1 MNTHLVEKLKRAI
14 GGRIFA
20 TVYDGGRLQMVCL
33 GDQEEVRHRY
43 NQMACLIGGTAMQ
56 TLQACF
62 ASAGHTRSAPPGSW
76 FDHHNGNVPVGTPES
91 LFELASQG
99 PSECAENMGFL
110 VANKHWPQGMEE
122 NLSGAKAMV
131 KGMSELGNVFYFFEL
146 KPMVQVG
153 MSNDTSTVRR
163 AQEGIKAAKRAGYV
177 PYKEDDLLQFMKT
190 LMSARCLHFLHEV
203 NL

>member
-1 MNTHLVEKLKRAI
+1 MNAHLVEKLKRAI

-20 TVYDGGRLQMVCL
+20 TVYEGGRLQMVCL

-43 NQMACLIGGTAMQ
+43 NQLACLIGATAMQ

-62 ASAGHTRSAPPGSW
+62 ASSGHSRSAPPGSW
-76 FDHHNGNVPVGTPES
+76 FDHFNGNAAVGTPES
-91 LFELASQG
+91 LFELAAQG
-99 PSECAENMGFL
+99 PSAGAEKMGFL
-110 VANKHWPQGMEE
+110 AAHKHWPQGMEE

-131 KGMSELGNVFYFFEL
+131 KGMAELGHVFYFFEL
-146 KPMVQVG
+146 RPMVQVG
-153 MSNDTSTVRR
+153 MSNETSTVRR
-163 AQEGIKAAKRAGYV
+163 AQEAIKAAKRAGYF
-177 PYKEDDLLQFMKT
+177 PYQEDDLLKFMKT